1 MNAITTLNSLMS
13 TRNWHQGKVERR
25 TAFEIK
31 KRAKSGTL
39 SYEKAAEVLT
49 ILGWTKVQDE
59 RWLKS

>member
-1 MNAITTLNSLMS
+1 MS